1 VGFLFLGFHRL
12 SLGYRAGYSL
22 DTGAKPEIGD
32 KIHTEQDT
40 ICIKVQCLIQNC
52 KQICTIPH
60 TEQDNSLY
68 TCTVPDTEHEKS

>member
-1 VGFLFLGFHRL
+1 VPRPAILGSTPGLNIPALQSTEYFLKSAIKRLTCGLPFFSGFHRL

-40 ICIKVQCLIQNC
+40 ICIKVQ
-52 KQICTIPH
+52 
-60 TEQDNSLY
+60 
-68 TCTVPDTEHEKS
+68 